1 MSRNVLTNPT
11 SYLENTARQICEK
24 FSGYWK
30 NDKGMCCCPAHDDNT
45 PSLGV
50 SIGRN
55 AILFH
60 CFAGCPQKDVIAGFE
75 RQGVPARSLFSGRSV
90 SIPPAPTKEIKPSA
104 NAQRLWRQA
113 RCLQETIGQ
122 TYLEKRLISITSPE
136 LRFLERTPLGP
147 KGNVRFLPAM
157 LAAVRTDSDIMAI
170 HRTFLLPDGSCQADF
185 IKPKRALGS
194 LGTGAV
200 RLFAAKNGVL
210 GLAEGTESA
219 MSATQLTGI
228 PIWATLGNE
237 RFGIVTIPESVKQLY
252 LFVDH
257 DAGGDLAEAK
267 AREHFQMPGRSIVAR
282 RPGRRGDDW
291 NNELFRANAAST

>member
-1 MSRNVLTNPT
+1 MSRNVLTDPK
-11 SYLENTARQICEK
+11 SYLERTARQICEK

-60 CFAGCPQKDVIAGFE
+60 CFAGCSQKDVLAALE
-75 RQGVPARSLFSGRSV
+75 HQGVSARSLFCGSTAL
-90 SIPPAPTKEIKPSA
+90 IPAAPPKEIKPSA

-113 RCLQETIGQ
+113 RRLPGSIAQ
-122 TYLEKRLISITSPE
+122 TYLQKRLINITSPE

-147 KGNVRFLPAM
+147 KGHVRFLPAM
-157 LAAVRTDSDIMAI
+157 LAAVRTDADIMAI
-170 HRTFLLPDGSCQADF
+170 HRTFLLPDGSGQADF
-185 IKPKRALGS
+185 RKPKRALGS
-194 LGTGAV
+194 MGTGAV
-200 RLFAAKNGVL
+200 RLFPPKDGVL
-210 GLAEGTESA
+210 GLAEGIESA
-219 MSATQLTGI
+219 KSATQLTGI
-228 PIWATLGNE
+228 PTWATLGNE
-237 RFGIVTIPESVKQLY
+237 RFGIVTIPESVTNLF

-267 AREHFQMPGRSIVAR
+267 ACEHFQMPGRSIIPR
-282 RPGRRGDDW
+282 RPYRRDDDW
-291 NNELFRANAAST
+291 NDELFRVTAACS

>member
-1 MSRNVLTNPT
+1 MSRKVPINPN
-11 SYLENTARQICEK
+11 SSLQRTARQICEK

-30 NDKGMCCCPAHDDNT
+30 NNKGMCCCPAHDDNT
-45 PSLGV
+45 PSLGL
-50 SIGRN
+50 SIGRS

-60 CFAGCPQKDVIAGFE
+60 CFAGCSQNQVLAGFE
-75 RQGVPARSLFSGRSV
+75 RQGIFARSLFSGNSV
-90 SIPPAPTKEIKPSA
+90 SIPAARPKTIKPSA

-113 RCLQETIGQ
+113 QRLQKTIVQ
-122 TYLEKRLISITSPE
+122 TYLEKRLVNITSPE

-147 KGNVRFLPAM
+147 KGHVHFLPAM
-157 LAAVRTDSDIMAI
+157 LAAVRTDADIMAI
-170 HRTFLLPDGSCQADF
+170 HRSFLLADGSGQADF

-200 RLFAAKNGVL
+200 RLFSPKNGVL

-228 PIWATLGNE
+228 PTWATLGNE
-237 RFGIVTIPESVKQLY
+237 RYGIVTIPESVKQLY

-267 AREHFQMPGRSIVAR
+267 AREHFQMPGRSIIVR
-282 RPGRRGDDW
+282 RPGRPGDDW
-291 NNELFRANAAST
+291 NNELFRAIAAST